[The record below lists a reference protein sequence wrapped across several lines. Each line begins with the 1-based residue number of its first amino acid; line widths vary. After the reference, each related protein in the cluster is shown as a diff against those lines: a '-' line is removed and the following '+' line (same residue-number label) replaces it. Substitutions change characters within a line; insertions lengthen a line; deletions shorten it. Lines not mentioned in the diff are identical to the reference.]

1 MFPKPALPLVA
12 SKTRNAA
19 RLLKTAAMSTATAKS
34 GFYVTFSD
42 LGSKEE
48 CLATITMNSPKANTF
63 DHASLQALDEAV
75 KQVQTK
81 KGVRGLVLT
90 SAVDG
95 FFSGGFN
102 LPIFRQIAH
111 HDFLQLWSLGKSVF
125 RRIYSLPVPS
135 VAAIDGHALGLGCVM
150 AMACQKRYMVESKK
164 LIGLNEVAV
173 GMPVP
178 EWLSVRFRDLT
189 SPRIAEDLLGVG
201 AAVAATEACKAGLVD
216 AVFAS
221 KPEMDA
227 AVLGFL
233 QTRAAVSA
241 YAQSETLSAL
251 RRQFLDYFD
260 QSYER
265 DNQLFWA
272 AISHPDTQRS
282 IEQALEKLTA
292 KKKGNGQGPK
302 K

>member
-1 MFPKPALPLVA
+1 
-12 SKTRNAA
+12 
-19 RLLKTAAMSTATAKS
+19 MSTSTASKS

-48 CLATITMNSPKANTF
+48 CLATITMNNPKANTF

-102 LPIFRQIAH
+102 LPIFRQIARQ
-111 HDFLQLWSLGKSVF
+111 DFLQLWLLGKSVF

-150 AMACQKRYMVESKK
+150 AMACQKRFMVDSKK

-178 EWLSVRFRDLT
+178 EWLAVRFRDLT
-189 SPRIAEDLLGVG
+189 SPRIAEDLLGIG
-201 AAVAATEACKAGLVD
+201 AAMSATEACKAGLVD
-216 AVFAS
+216 SVFALKS
-221 KPEMDA
+221 EMNA
-227 AVLGFL
+227 AALEFL
-233 QTRAAVSA
+233 KTRAAVSS

-251 RRQFLDYFD
+251 RSHFLGYFD
-260 QSYER
+260 QSFER
-265 DNQLFWA
+265 DNERFWA

-282 IEQALEKLTA
+282 IDRALEKLAA
-292 KKKGNGQGPK
+292 KKGGMSRG
-302 K
+302 